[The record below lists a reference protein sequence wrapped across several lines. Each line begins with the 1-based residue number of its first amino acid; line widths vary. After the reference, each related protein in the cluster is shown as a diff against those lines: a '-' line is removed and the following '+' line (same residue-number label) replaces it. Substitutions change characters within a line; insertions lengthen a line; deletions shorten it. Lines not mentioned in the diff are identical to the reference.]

1 LQWPR
6 SYKAA
11 AEEYHSD
18 RGRSSARR
26 RLGRADLFLYKEE
39 TKEQK
44 EPEREQVQARVK
56 EKEKAQV
63 QEPVQAEEKQRRH
76 WVAKE

>member
-11 AEEYHSD
+11 AEEYHSG

-26 RLGRADLFLYKEE
+26 RLGRADLFPYKEE

-44 EPEREQVQARVK
+44 EPEPEQVK

-63 QEPVQAEEKQRRH
+63 QEPVQAEETQRRH
-76 WVAKE
+76 WVVKE